1 MNSERSERLRNT
13 GAGIATVGVFE
24 ETVRV
29 RARGEGLELCFED
42 TEGGLFML
50 GRIGNIGEENE
61 GESNDRDIYAY
72 IYRMSV

>member
-1 MNSERSERLRNT
+1 MRNT

-42 TEGGLFML
+42 TEGGAFYVRKN
-50 GRIGNIGEENE
+50 GK
-61 GESNDRDIYAY
+61 
-72 IYRMSV
+72 YR

>member
-1 MNSERSERLRNT
+1 MNSERSERLRST

-42 TEGGLFML
+42 TEGGGFLC
-50 GRIGNIGEENE
+50 
-61 GESNDRDIYAY
+61 
-72 IYRMSV
+72 